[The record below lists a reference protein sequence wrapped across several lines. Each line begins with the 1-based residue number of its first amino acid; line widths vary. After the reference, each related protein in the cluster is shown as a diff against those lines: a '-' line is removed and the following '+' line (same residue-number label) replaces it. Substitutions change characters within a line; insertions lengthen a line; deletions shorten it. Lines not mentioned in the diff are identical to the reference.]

1 MTNGNNVSLTAQWTR
16 VAATKHWSTLETGFL
31 LVASY
36 WLITQRKLEV
46 VKAIRIALLN
56 KFMAKEMQEWCSYKL
71 GIHKYLRIFVN
82 EVLRTGD
89 MVDKE

>member
-16 VAATKHWSTLETGFL
+16 VSNYETLETGFL

-82 EVLRTGD
+82 EVL
-89 MVDKE
+89 